1 LVHGVLQVVDL
12 GTGAGLDAA
21 VSAQCVA
28 EGVLEYADVV
38 AALARSAL
46 ASSVVQRAAMRE
58 HWRESY
64 VGTAQP
70 DGTILEGFVD
80 LIYREDDGRLV
91 IVDYK
96 TDAVPAAAL
105 DSRVTYYAPQLQA
118 YATTI
123 PNAGTPVL
131 LFLHPAGAVE
141 RPL

>member
-1 LVHGVLQVVDL
+1 L
-12 GTGAGLDAA
+12 
-21 VSAQCVA
+21 A
-28 EGVLEYADVV
+28 EGVLEYTDVV
-38 AALARSAL
+38 AALTRAAL
-46 ASSVVQRAAMRE
+46 ASDVVKRAAARE

-64 VGTAQP
+64 VGAVQP

-118 YATTI
+118 YATTL
-123 PNAGTPVL
+123 PNSGPPVL
-131 LFLHPAGAVE
+131 LFLNPAGAVE
-141 RPL
+141 RSL